1 MMTAEKNILT
11 NSSSSNRVFHKIM
24 RLFVFISAIAAIA
37 FTGSF
42 WKQTVETP
50 VVADANGKT
59 AIEASVVSSKTSIK
73 KHAYIAII
81 EMAAKTHNVPAA
93 LIAAVIKAESGF
105 NPKAMS
111 NKGAIGLMQIT
122 LSTSRYL
129 KVSNPFD
136 PVQNILGGAK
146 YLRELLDRFH
156 GNMTLA
162 VAAYNAGPGAVS
174 KHGGIP
180 PYSQTRKY
188 VPKVLKYY
196 NDFESGVY
204 ID

>member
-1 MMTAEKNILT
+1 MMTVEKNILT
-11 NSSSSNRVFHKIM
+11 NSSSSNRVFHRIM
-24 RLFVFISAIAAIA
+24 RLFVFISAVIAIA

-50 VVADANGKT
+50 VVA
-59 AIEASVVSSKTSIK
+59 EASVDSGSVSPKASIK
-73 KHAYIAII
+73 KHAYVAII

-196 NDFESGVY
+196 NEFESGVY